1 MMCAR
6 LVIFVRHMIHP
17 PPTVT
22 EINFSNLKRIIFCIR
37 NNDEKIMMGF
47 EEEGDAEMSCIGLLL
62 V

>member
-1 MMCAR
+1 
-6 LVIFVRHMIHP
+6 MIHP

-47 EEEGDAEMSCIGLLL
+47 EEESDAEMSCVGLLL